1 MTLVIEYASAL
12 ALVETLATKLEI
24 SAEEAVRIAVA
35 ERLALESRIE
45 KVLEIG
51 RDCAR
56 RLSAPTS
63 SLDHGTVLY
72 GPDGLPQS

>member
-1 MTLVIEYASAL
+1 VSLLITDAATLELVQAL
-12 ALVETLATKLEI
+12 ASKLEI
-24 SAEEAVRIAVA
+24 SAEEAVRIAVT

-56 RLSAPTS
+56 RLSAPSS
-63 SLDHGTVLY
+63 SLDHGEVLY
-72 GPDGLPQS
+72 GPDGLPQR